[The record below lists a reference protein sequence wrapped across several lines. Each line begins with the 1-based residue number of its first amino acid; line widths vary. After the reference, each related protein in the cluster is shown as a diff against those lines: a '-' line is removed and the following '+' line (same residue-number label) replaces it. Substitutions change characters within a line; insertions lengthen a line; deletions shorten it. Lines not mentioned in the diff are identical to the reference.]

1 MVMKHGKS
9 YKTKIDLGEHSR
21 QITRTFT
28 VDRDSKPTTEQI
40 REMVR
45 EHSGGNFDTRS
56 IKMIEV
62 GT

>member
-1 MVMKHGKS
+1 MIKHGIS

-28 VDRDSKPTTEQI
+28 VVGESKPTTEQI
-40 REMVR
+40 LEMVR

-62 GT
+62 ST